1 MNSNA
6 MCTPDG
12 GGGTPASPDGLI
24 CPAAFPCSASDLD
37 IASIESGAQSIRK
50 MKDKVEDRTNAIHA
64 TWKGLPEHY
73 EAPEQEQVYQLMDKP
88 KKAAGELADRMEK
101 VAGYIDDYAGELS
114 GLKSGLAEF
123 EKRATAFES
132 EARKG
137 YEEVDTAVLAAA
149 GGAPVIPTPMKHVPW
164 NEHTPAVK
172 KNEDLLEEYAG
183 YIEQISRAATT
194 AAKKINALLRNVDA
208 APVEAIT
215 ADMIMNSPDGMPWGA
230 PVEED
235 RECHESV
242 GHGIVNFGKNTVEG
256 LGALIGRDPETGEWS
271 WATAGQ
277 TWLGAGDF
285 VFSTATAT
293 QWIVVSAVAPDGA
306 VKDFAN
312 DRVSTVRGGWGG
324 LIGWDEA
331 THQAGGDGWGKFKED
346 PVAAITEGA
355 LNVGTFFIPGVG
367 QAGGVVKG
375 TATAARA
382 GSMAGKGGK
391 VARTVITITGHA
403 ADVVIP
409 GGGYLV
415 GKGAKLFDFG
425 YPKSS
430 NLNPISVAD
439 SPGAG
444 GRTGSHTSGAGTPSS
459 SSTPSSTS
467 TRGVE
472 PTGNSP
478 LPNVEDARPSGH
490 GRSDAGAPSG
500 VNPAAAVDGPG
511 ASGRSATRSAG
522 AGAFPDSAAQGHGP
536 SVHGSAPDADGKR
549 ASGHPRSESEM
560 PAGGAAADTAAP
572 VRGSEGDTHAP
583 ARGSEGDTPSGGT
596 EKATNLGHSPSSEHN
611 AAAAP
616 DASGAGARSGAHSSD
631 AEAPS
636 ASEARGLDSSES
648 GSLPDAEN
656 KHPDGHSRTETEA
669 PDGGPADHAD
679 APARGSEVD
688 PSARSSEGHVETDSS
703 EADVLARGSEGDA
716 PEGLDSEADAPTGGG
731 RYDPDAPV
739 VETINQTELG
749 RNPTPAERQQA
760 LDNAPWIEK
769 DGKRV
774 PVDHRTGLPLVLENA
789 GGSSGW
795 HAKPDA
801 DGQNWYA
808 ENPSKNPTQFEPT
821 GEPGSYGY
829 DMDGNLLKYAKS
841 RPKHTLEQIIEVWN
855 RARTKQAA
863 MIARGQLP
871 LDELGPNELWVRMRD
886 DAVETPET
894 GKIIDLGP
902 GDGTSQARGK
912 WRKVTW
918 EPGQPRKGVWDMGH
932 LEDSS
937 YAKEHQKYMSSG
949 GRYTP
954 EEFEQWY
961 QKSEYYEPQ
970 DPGRN
975 RSRVDDRD

>member
-137 YEEVDTAVLAAA
+137 YEEPDTAMLMGA
-149 GGAPVIPTPMKHVPW
+149 GPVPIAPPMKHVPW
-164 NEHTPAVK
+164 NEHGPAVK

-242 GHGIVNFGKNTVEG
+242 GHGVVNFGKNTVEG

-415 GKGAKLFDFG
+415 GKGAKLFNFG

-444 GRTGSHTSGAGTPSS
+444 GRPGSHTSGAGTPSS
-459 SSTPSSTS
+459 SSTPWSSSTRS
-467 TRGVE
+467 VE
-472 PTGNSP
+472 PTGISS

-490 GRSDAGAPSG
+490 GRSDAGAPSR
-500 VNPAAAVDGPG
+500 VNPAAAADGSDG
-511 ASGRSATRSAG
+511 SGRSAGRASGAETPSAPPARG
-522 AGAFPDSAAQGHGP
+522 LDPSA
-536 SVHGSAPDADGKR
+536 SGSAPDADGKR
-549 ASGHPRSESEM
+549 ASGHPRSENET
-560 PAGGAAADTAAP
+560 PAGGAAADTAEA
-572 VRGSEGDTHAP
+572 VRGSEGDTP
-583 ARGSEGDTPSGGT
+583 TGGT
-596 EKATNLGHSPSSEHN
+596 EKTSDSGHSPSSEHN
-611 AAAAP
+611 AAAVP
-616 DASGAGARSGAHSSD
+616 DASGAGARSGAQPSD

-636 ASEARGLDSSES
+636 ASETRGLDPSES
-648 GSLPDAEN
+648 GSLLDAEN
-656 KHPDGHSRTETEA
+656 KHPDAHSRSENEA
-669 PDGGPADHAD
+669 PDAGPADHAD
-679 APARGSEVD
+679 GPARGSEAD
-688 PSARSSEGHVETDSS
+688 SPARSSEGHVETGNS
-703 EADVLARGSEGDA
+703 EADGLARGPEGDA
-716 PEGLDSEADAPTGGG
+716 PEELGSDADAPTGGG

-739 VETINQTELG
+739 VETITQTELG
-749 RNPTPAERQQA
+749 RNPTAAERQQA

-774 PVDHRTGLPLVLENA
+774 PVDHRTGRPLVLENA

-795 HAKPDA
+795 YAKPDA

-829 DMDGNLLKYAKS
+829 DMDGNLLKYAEY

-855 RARTKQAA
+855 RARRRQSA

-871 LDELGPNELWVRMRD
+871 LDELGPNELWVRVLD
-886 DAVETPET
+886 DTVETSET

-912 WRKVTW
+912 WRLVTW
-918 EPGQPRKGVWDMGH
+918 EPGQPREGVWDMGH
-932 LEDSS
+932 LPDSQ

-949 GRYTP
+949 GEYTS
-954 EEFEQWY
+954 EDFKRWY
-961 QKSEYYEPQ
+961 QNPDFYEPQ
-970 DPGRN
+970 DPSRN
-975 RSRVDDRD
+975 RSRIDDRG